1 MKDESKL
8 LYLNYTE
15 KFQEAIKEDNFINAF
30 QIILSGVK
38 AADKKKDHEAG
49 KAILN
54 LIKALD
60 ILISNKYGILHLYH
74 LGTQNHRCSLCG
86 LGYREDELL
95 LGTTGA
101 ICKNCTVFARETL
114 LVNTK

>member
-1 MKDESKL
+1 MKDESKI

-15 KFQEAIKEDNFINAF
+15 KFQKAIKEDNFIEAF
-30 QIILSGVK
+30 RIILFGIK
-38 AADKKKDHEAG
+38 EADKKKDHEAG

-60 ILISNKYGILHLYH
+60 ILISNKYGILHLNH
-74 LGTQNHRCSLCG
+74 LGIQCHRCSLCG
-86 LGYREDELL
+86 LDYRKDELL

-114 LVNTK
+114 LINTK